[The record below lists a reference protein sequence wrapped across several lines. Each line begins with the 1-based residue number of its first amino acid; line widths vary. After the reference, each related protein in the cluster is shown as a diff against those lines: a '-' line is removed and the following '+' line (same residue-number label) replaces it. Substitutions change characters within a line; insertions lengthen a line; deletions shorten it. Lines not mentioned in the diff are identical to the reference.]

1 MALNL
6 NRYVPSFSLQIG
18 GVPQPELIKAIIS
31 IEVDESIENASTF
44 TFNINEGF
52 DKKTQ
57 KFKWL
62 DSKILD
68 PENGDDVEINLGY
81 ATHVSRSSDPL
92 IVGRI
97 TALSPSFPSSGTPTL
112 SVQGLD
118 HSFILQRSNAEK
130 RKAFKDKSYQDIIK
144 EIAGAKNLGLD
155 GLEKK
160 IIKPCEMIVQ
170 NDKESDYKF
179 IKRLADRIGYEFF
192 VRNRQIYF
200 RKPMDNS
207 KEVLIL
213 EWGREILSFS
223 PRMSTAKVVS
233 EVKVRG
239 HNQKDPSKPIVG
251 IATTSDLGFKEPEA
265 KSGAEGIES
274 FQNKAFE
281 SDSPP
286 CSEEDAKN
294 MARALLIKA
303 NNSLIE
309 GSCECIGIPEMRAGT
324 NIRIVGVGKRFSGRY
339 YIKSIKHTLG
349 DRGYTMSL
357 NVRRGG
363 SGVV

>member
-1 MALNL
+1 MTLNL
-6 NRYVPSFSLQIG
+6 DRYAPSFSLLIG
-18 GVPQPELIKAIIS
+18 GVPQPELLKAIIS

-68 PENGDDVEINLGY
+68 PESGDDVEINLGY
-81 ATHVSRSSDPL
+81 AAHVSKSSDPL
-92 IVGRI
+92 IIGRI

-112 SVQGLD
+112 SVQGYD
-118 HSFILQRSNAEK
+118 HSFILQKSNAGGK
-130 RKAFKDKSYQDIIK
+130 TFKDKSYQDIIK
-144 EIAGAKNLGLD
+144 EIAGGKNLGLE
-155 GLEKK
+155 GVEKK
-160 IIKPCEMIVQ
+160 IIKPCEKIVR
-170 NDKESDYKF
+170 NDRDSDYDF
-179 IKRLADRIGYEFF
+179 IRKRLADRIGYEFF
-192 VRNRQIYF
+192 VRNKQVYF
-200 RKPMDNS
+200 RKPMDSS
-207 KEVLIL
+207 KEVLSL
-213 EWGREILSFS
+213 EWGKEILSFS
-223 PRMSTAKVVS
+223 PRLSTAKVVS

-239 HNQKDPSKPIVG
+239 HDQKDPSKPIVG
-251 IATTSDLGFKEPEA
+251 IATISDLEFKEPEA
-265 KSGAEGIES
+265 KSGAEGIEP
-274 FQNKAFE
+274 FQNKTFE
-281 SDSPP
+281 SASPP

-309 GSCECIGIPEMRAGT
+309 GSCECIGIPETRAGT
-324 NIRIVGVGKRFSGRY
+324 NIKIVGVGKRFSGRY
-339 YIKSIKHTLG
+339 YIKSVKHTLG
-349 DRGYTMSL
+349 DGGYTMSL